1 MSTERASGQAGD
13 SGLEPVIG
21 FVSRVLVPG
30 GLLTAVLYYFGYV
43 REQALF
49 SHFGID
55 LGIVGFSTTD
65 YLVRSTSTVF
75 FPLATVLVLG
85 VVAVAGHYL
94 LVHLLPRMDDRW
106 RQAAWIILGATA
118 LVLLAAGVAGLQ
130 RRADPAIGP
139 LVAPTALAGGAL
151 LLEYTAEM
159 VRIHEAVPERL
170 STVLASTRTAR
181 RGLLVALALV
191 AVFWITTTVAEQ
203 RGVAAANTIEVSLPI
218 RPQAIVYSRARL
230 QITGPGVTLSRL
242 DASDAAFAYRYSG
255 LRTLVHAGGRWYLL
269 PAGWTR
275 DNGATAI
282 VLPDSETG
290 IRVDLSP

>member
-1 MSTERASGQAGD
+1 MRPRAPDRMSTERASGQAGE

-94 LVHLLPRMDDRW
+94 LVYLLPRMDDRW

-151 LLEYTAEM
+151 LLEYTVEM
-159 VRIHEAVPERL
+159 VPHPRSRAGAAVDGPGL
-170 STVLASTRTAR
+170 DPDRTPWPAGR
-181 RGLLVALALV
+181 PRSGRGLL
-191 AVFWITTTVAEQ
+191 
-203 RGVAAANTIEVSLPI
+203 G
-218 RPQAIVYSRARL
+218 
-230 QITGPGVTLSRL
+230 
-242 DASDAAFAYRYSG
+242 
-255 LRTLVHAGGRWYLL
+255 HHHGG
-269 PAGWTR
+269 
-275 DNGATAI
+275 
-282 VLPDSETG
+282 
-290 IRVDLSP
+290 

>member
-1 MSTERASGQAGD
+1 M
-13 SGLEPVIG
+13 
-21 FVSRVLVPG
+21 
-30 GLLTAVLYYFGYV
+30 
-43 REQALF
+43 
-49 SHFGID
+49 
-55 LGIVGFSTTD
+55 
-65 YLVRSTSTVF
+65 
-75 FPLATVLVLG
+75 
-85 VVAVAGHYL
+85 
-94 LVHLLPRMDDRW
+94 
-106 RQAAWIILGATA
+106 
-118 LVLLAAGVAGLQ
+118 
-130 RRADPAIGP
+130 
-139 LVAPTALAGGAL
+139 
-151 LLEYTAEM
+151 
-159 VRIHEAVPERL
+159 PERL

-181 RGLLVALALV
+181 RGLLVALALG
-191 AVFWITTTVAEQ
+191 AVFWVTTTVAEQ
-203 RGVAAANTIEVSLPI
+203 RGVAAANAIEVSLPI